1 LPRRVVRIGGP
12 SQAGPARRQGVMTR
26 RPVFLDLFRIAL
38 PIGAIA
44 SFLHRISGVLL
55 VVALPAIAIL
65 FERSLATPEGFE
77 SLRNGLGSATARLG
91 MVLLGWA
98 LAHHVLAG
106 IRHMLM
112 DAGLG
117 WRLADARRS
126 AWAVVVGGLA

>member
-1 LPRRVVRIGGP
+1 
-12 SQAGPARRQGVMTR
+12 
-26 RPVFLDLFRIAL
+26 
-38 PIGAIA
+38 
-44 SFLHRISGVLL
+44 
-55 VVALPAIAIL
+55 
-65 FERSLATPEGFE
+65 
-77 SLRNGLGSATARLG
+77 

-126 AWAVVVGGLA
+126 AWAVVVGSLAIGAVAAIAAA